1 MIPPVNTEP
10 VSSLSSRSLLSLSLL
25 SLSLFFLPDVMSSI
39 TSGSLSTLVQVF
51 FPQGMYK
58 SIPKS

>member
-10 VSSLSSRSLLSLSLL
+10 VSSLSSRSLL